1 MQVNMQALTNQ
12 ITQQLKAQY
21 PQNFQQLQ
29 QMKQSLSPEGL
40 VQQTLGKINPQAR
53 QQLFEKAKQFG
64 YPDEVISNIQQMLSN

>member
-29 QMKQSLSPEGL
+29 QMRQNFSPEGML
-40 VQQTLGKINPQAR
+40 QQTIGRMPPQAR
-53 QQLFEKAKQFG
+53 QQLFDKAKQFG
-64 YPDEVISNIQQMLSN
+64 YPDEVINNIQKMLQN